1 MRSLIYF
8 IFFALYFAFI
18 WFNIHYRIG
27 CFSVL
32 SAILI
37 LVSFL
42 CQIYEF
48 LRQDAWKESI
58 ADQVI
63 CNLRAQ
69 VQVFIFIYLF
79 IFFYSIHLPIFI
91 YLFAFTVLE
100 SIGIQTTEMN
110 EYNTRPNSYQTIDL
124 IHLETSPALN
134 LTIFMLI
141 LIKLIIRFYTILT

>member
-1 MRSLIYF
+1 MIL
-8 IFFALYFAFI
+8 FFFLVIWVFFLPSHIWPHFYKFFFFSYLWGLWFTLFFSPLYFAFI
-18 WFNIHYRIG
+18 WFNLHYRIG

-63 CNLRAQ
+63 CNLKAQ
-69 VQVFIFIYLF
+69 VQVFIFIFFLFNSFTYFYLF
-79 IFFYSIHLPIFI
+79 ICIFC
-91 YLFAFTVLE
+91 FEKV
-100 SIGIQTTEMN
+100 
-110 EYNTRPNSYQTIDL
+110 
-124 IHLETSPALN
+124 
-134 LTIFMLI
+134 
-141 LIKLIIRFYTILT
+141 